1 MQLEQLCVQY
11 WRRALPDARLVCGR
25 GQTNNVI
32 DDRPRP
38 KRTPTPPVQQQASGH
53 CSLLSSALYN
63 LNSLFALPCPA
74 LPSLS
79 SASDSEHSCCALLT
93 KEYLEAAPLL
103 AVAARTRPRQAG
115 LFLAFPAVPHIYSS
129 IQHRLLF
136 RFIIDSQTSPTCT

>member
-1 MQLEQLCVQY
+1 MQLEQLCVQC
-11 WRRALPDARLVCGR
+11 WRRALPDARLVVWPR
-25 GQTNNVI
+25 TDKQRHR
-32 DDRPRP
+32 RPTET
-38 KRTPTPPVQQQASGH
+38 KEDANASSTTTGLWP
-53 CSLLSSALYN
+53 LLSPLLCSVQPQ
-63 LNSLFALPCPA
+63 LPLCLA

-129 IQHRLLF
+129 IQHRLLY